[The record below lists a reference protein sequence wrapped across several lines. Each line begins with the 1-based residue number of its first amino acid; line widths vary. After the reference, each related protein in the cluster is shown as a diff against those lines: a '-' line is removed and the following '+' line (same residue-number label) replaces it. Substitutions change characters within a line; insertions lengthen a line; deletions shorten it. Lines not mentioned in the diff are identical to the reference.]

1 MLCGHDGLE
10 VDAIIE
16 LMDGRWAAIE
26 IKDRGESKVEDA
38 AAIS

>member
-1 MLCGHDGLE
+1 MGLE

-26 IKDRGESKVEDA
+26 IKMGNAEDA
-38 AAIS
+38 GCESC